1 MPQFRSTYT
10 GRYSGIGRMLQRP
23 WLNKPCR
30 DAAVKLMHLAEAA
43 APVGD
48 PEEDRHPGLYKA
60 SFHVVPIWKNV
71 PFRGRPRH
79 RPGAM
84 VVNTAPHA
92 QAVEYGDWDVP
103 RYAPLSKAFLTL
115 KAANRGRS

>member
-1 MPQFRSTYT
+1 MPQYRSTYT

-23 WLNKPCR
+23 WLNAPCR
-30 DAAVKLMHLAEAA
+30 KAAVEMKHLAEAT

-60 SFHVVPIWKNV
+60 SFDVVPIWKNI

-79 RPGAM
+79 RPGARLI
-84 VVNTAPHA
+84 NSAPHA
-92 QAVEYGDWDVP
+92 WRVEHGDGRVP
-103 RYAPLSKAFLTL
+103 RYAPLFKAMETL
-115 KAANRGRS
+115 KAAHRG

>member
-1 MPQFRSTYT
+1 MAQYRSTYT

-23 WLNKPCR
+23 WLYKPCR
-30 DAAVKLMHLAEAA
+30 DAAVKMKALAEAE

-48 PEEDRHPGLYKA
+48 PETDSHAGLYKA
-60 SFHVVPIWKNV
+60 SFDVVPIWKNV

-84 VVNTAPHA
+84 LINTARHA

-103 RYAPLSKAFLTL
+103 RYAPLSKAYMTL
-115 KAANRGRS
+115 VAANRG